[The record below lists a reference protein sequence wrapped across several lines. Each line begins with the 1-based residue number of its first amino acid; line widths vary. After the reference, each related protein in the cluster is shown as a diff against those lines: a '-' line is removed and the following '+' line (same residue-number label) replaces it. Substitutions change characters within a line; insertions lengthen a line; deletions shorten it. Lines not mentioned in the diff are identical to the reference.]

1 MTKNMQCFAEN
12 MLVEKEQPKEL
23 QELLDFTT
31 YDKNFRN
38 QNINV
43 FQSITKEGKGKRSQ
57 YFFNYQGKK
66 YPFSVFSDNN
76 LQKKDQE
83 LLKEKER
90 YKIQLLRTLK
100 LACSMELVDPRVAIG
115 NSLIMVCDT
124 LILFREEKTDK
135 VISYSSNLVMDKDD
149 FYEIFEYQEINVVDK
164 ADLYFIYWMMKH
176 SNSWVYTYEYLI
188 FTKEIFKELSKN
200 ECFPF
205 LSKKYN
211 GIGISYRN
219 MFLFDGNCDS
229 IFFQEDDR
237 KNRKYHDFIKE
248 LRDFTKNPTKDS
260 KHISYHPKKDN
271 YQLNVGLSEPFRF
284 SLLSD
289 KIEDE
294 ELKDMLLSN
303 KRYRKCYENAIKI
316 ANSLDE
322 ETLRSAYI
330 VAGKCKINEIDYY
343 YHSWIEIEDKNLV
356 IDFNNNIVMNRNQ
369 YYQLFE
375 SKLIHRTPI
384 SEMNKASQT
393 IVYDVGL
400 DFHPFYLNYFGS
412 DMARDLQ
419 KNEKI
424 FSKK

>member
-12 MLVEKEQPKEL
+12 MLIEKEQPKEL

-38 QNINV
+38 QNIND
-43 FQSITKEGKGKRSQ
+43 FQSITKEGKHSQ
-57 YFFNYQGKK
+57 YFFYYQGKK

-124 LILFREEKTDK
+124 LILFREGKTDK

-164 ADLYFIYWMMKH
+164 ADLYFIYWMMKR
-176 SNSWVYTYEYLI
+176 SNSWLYTYEYLI

-200 ECFPF
+200 EWFSF
-205 LSKKYN
+205 LSEKYN
-211 GIGISYRN
+211 GIGINYRN

-229 IFFQEDDR
+229 IFFQEEDR
-237 KNRKYHDFIKE
+237 KNRRYQDFIKE

-260 KHISYHPKKDN
+260 KHISYHPKK
-271 YQLNVGLSEPFRF
+271 
-284 SLLSD
+284 
-289 KIEDE
+289 I
-294 ELKDMLLSN
+294 
-303 KRYRKCYENAIKI
+303 I
-316 ANSLDE
+316 
-322 ETLRSAYI
+322 
-330 VAGKCKINEIDYY
+330 
-343 YHSWIEIEDKNLV
+343 
-356 IDFNNNIVMNRNQ
+356 
-369 YYQLFE
+369 
-375 SKLIHRTPI
+375 I
-384 SEMNKASQT
+384 S
-393 IVYDVGL
+393 
-400 DFHPFYLNYFGS
+400 
-412 DMARDLQ
+412 
-419 KNEKI
+419 
-424 FSKK
+424 